1 MPQGFT
7 EAVAWI
13 FQSLLAVANLMSSNI
28 LLQMFLALGILY
40 LVITIYDLLS

>member
-7 EAVAWI
+7 ESVAWI
-13 FQSLLAVANLMSSNI
+13 FQSLLVFANLMSSNV